1 MSRSTPEQRH
11 EAAIK
16 AGATL
21 RAHKEVERERE
32 RTRRADREDA
42 LTICRQIRD
51 NPDAAD
57 ADRLEAIRL
66 IASITNM

>member
-1 MSRSTPEQRH
+1 MSRATPERRH
-11 EAAIK
+11 EAAMK

-21 RAHKEVERERE
+21 RAHKEAERERE
-32 RTRRADREDA
+32 RTRRADRENA

-57 ADRLEAIRL
+57 ADRLEAIKM
-66 IASITNM
+66 IANITNQ